1 MKEKGSSLY
10 FAVVVLAVISGV
22 VIGISSLLISQIR
35 IIRGMGNSVVAIY
48 VADTGIEH
56 ILKEVRVDNNPS
68 NISGNVVFPGGYSGD
83 YQTELTPA
91 GPNCDALY
99 FCIESVGKFQGAKRA
114 IEIKF

>member
-22 VIGISSLLISQIR
+22 VIGISSLLIGQIK
-35 IIRGMGNSVVAIY
+35 IIKGMSNSVVAIY

-56 ILKEVRVDNNPS
+56 ILKEVRIDNNPS
-68 NISGNVVFPGGYSGD
+68 DLSDTVVFPGGYSGD
-83 YQTELTPA
+83 YQTKLIPT

-99 FCIESVGKFQGAKRA
+99 FCIESIGKFQGVKRA

>member
-10 FAVVVLAVISGV
+10 FAVVVLSVISGV
-22 VIGISSLLISQIR
+22 VIGISSLLIGQVK

-48 VADTGIEH
+48 IADTGIEH
-56 ILKEVRVDNNPS
+56 ILKEVRIDNN
-68 NISGNVVFPGGYSGD
+68 ISDVSGTVVFPGGASGD
-83 YQTELTPA
+83 YQAELIPA

-99 FCIESVGKFQGAKRA
+99 FCIESVGKFQEAKRA